1 MSLIL
6 PFRRIIPVTRLPVVP
21 GSNSYGYG
29 TQSIVI
35 PEYNV
40 LTATLWGAGGGGGGV
55 GQHQYGVN
63 QYWGG
68 TGETSYFSG
77 AAATIYAFGG
87 TGAGN
92 SDSNAGGGSPGNP
105 GGASNGNLQNTT
117 GGGNAG
123 GTGAYMDFA
132 GQRAQAPSG
141 GNGGLVQSRW
151 TYGSPGAPKPGDV
164 YTLVCGA
171 GGAGGYSTLGGFGTV
186 AQYGNPGANASFNLQ
201 WS

>member
-1 MSLIL
+1 MALIL

-21 GSNSYGYG
+21 GSNSFGYG
-29 TQSIVI
+29 TRSIII

-92 SDSNAGGGSPGNP
+92 SDSSAGGGTPGSP
-105 GGASNGNLQNTT
+105 GGASNGNLQNVT

-123 GTGAYMDFA
+123 GAGSPFDFA
-132 GQRAQAPSG
+132 GMSYPAPNG
-141 GNGGLVQSRW
+141 GYGGLVQSRW
-151 TYGSPGAPKPGDV
+151 VFGSPGAPRPGDV

-171 GGAGGYSTLGGFGTV
+171 GGAGGYSTLYPYGNIH
-186 AQYGNPGANASFNLQ
+186 QYGDSGANASFNLQ